1 MQTVHMNYLE
11 RLQDTTNLLEQPNG
25 TAMSIITRRLFGIYD
40 LLK

>member
-1 MQTVHMNYLE
+1 MKTVHMNYLE

-25 TAMSIITRRLFGIYD
+25 TAMSIITRRLFGFYD